1 MRYSHLM
8 RGLTL
13 VFALTLVDPSPAFS
27 QRVSLGFEG
36 GFRNSSA
43 SVSVD
48 GGDETTQAKAD
59 FRMGASLHL
68 DLEGTVGI
76 RVGML
81 YARKGFDQRFA
92 LFGTPLELTLHYAY
106 LELPILAEFRV
117 PVGGT
122 TGVTPFF
129 AVGPVVAI
137 KLGCDVILR
146 AGGQSEDAT
155 CANDADDVEV
165 EASGLEVGVQF
176 GGGVIVPTG
185 AVSLMF
191 EIAYNLGLTDVT
203 VDPNDTVKHR
213 GFLLTGGLIVPIGR
227 RQ

>member
-1 MRYSHLM
+1 MDFIKIA
-8 RGLTL
+8 
-13 VFALTLVDPSPAFS
+13 VVDI
-27 QRVSLGFEG
+27 
-36 GFRNSSA
+36 
-43 SVSVD
+43 D
-48 GGDETTQAKAD
+48 DEATEAKAD

-81 YARKGFDQRFA
+81 YARKGFHQRFT
-92 LFGTPLELTLHYAY
+92 LFGTPLELTLHHAY

-137 KLGCDVILR
+137 KLGCDVLLR

-165 EASGLEVGVQF
+165 ETSGLEVGVQF
-176 GGGVIVPTG
+176 GGGVTVLTG
-185 AVSLMF
+185 PVSLMF
-191 EIAYNLGLTDVT
+191 EIGYNLGPTDV
-203 VDPNDTVKHR
+203 VDDPDVSFKHR
-213 GFLLTGGLIVPIGR
+213 GLLLTGGVIVPIGG